1 MKTIIFATHNENKA
15 DEIRNL
21 LPEGLQLQTLNDLD
35 IKEEIPE
42 TGSTLDENALIKA
55 RFIYENF
62 GKACFSDDTGLEVES
77 LNGEPGV
84 YSARYAGLEK
94 SAEANMKKLLEKLA
108 DETNRQAQFRTSL
121 AYINESGKELLFE
134 GIVEGEISH
143 EKQGEKGF
151 GYDPIFI
158 PSGYDLS
165 FAQMTQS
172 AKNKISHRARAIAK
186 FLQHLSLQKS

>member
-1 MKTIIFATHNENKA
+1 M
-15 DEIRNL
+15 
-21 LPEGLQLQTLNDLD
+21 
-35 IKEEIPE
+35 
-42 TGSTLDENALIKA
+42 
-55 RFIYENF
+55 
-62 GKACFSDDTGLEVES
+62 
-77 LNGEPGV
+77 NGEPGV